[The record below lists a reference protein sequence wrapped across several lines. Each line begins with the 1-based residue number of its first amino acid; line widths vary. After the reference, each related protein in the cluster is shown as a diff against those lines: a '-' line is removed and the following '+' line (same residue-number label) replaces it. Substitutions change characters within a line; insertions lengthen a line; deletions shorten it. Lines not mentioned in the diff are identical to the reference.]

1 MLQELTKNGRKLFFN
16 SVIGF
21 GYIFAKRDSH
31 LKERPSYIKEGNDP
45 YQVLKR
51 IKNSAYKIDLLGEF
65 SVRSTFNIVDLSPFY
80 VGDNFPD
87 SRTNP
92 FEKWEDEH

>member
-1 MLQELTKNGRKLFFN
+1 M
-16 SVIGF
+16 
-21 GYIFAKRDSH
+21 D
-31 LKERPSYIKEGNDP
+31 DP

-51 IKNSAYKIDLLGEF
+51 INNNAYKIDLLGEF
-65 SVRSTFNIVDLSPFY
+65 SVRSTFNIDDLSPFD
-80 VGDNFPD
+80 VGDNFRD

>member
-1 MLQELTKNGRKLFFN
+1 MLHQRG
-16 SVIGF
+16 
-21 GYIFAKRDSH
+21 D
-31 LKERPSYIKEGNDP
+31 DP
-45 YQVLKR
+45 YQVLQ
-51 IKNSAYKIDLLGEF
+51 IINNNAYKIDLLGGF

-92 FEKWEDEH
+92 FEKWEDEHETLYTFKYMYIL

>member
-51 IKNSAYKIDLLGEF
+51 INNNAYKIDLQDLEAVVILALISRVFKISQTKLF
-65 SVRSTFNIVDLSPFY
+65 S
-80 VGDNFPD
+80 
-87 SRTNP
+87 
-92 FEKWEDEH
+92 K